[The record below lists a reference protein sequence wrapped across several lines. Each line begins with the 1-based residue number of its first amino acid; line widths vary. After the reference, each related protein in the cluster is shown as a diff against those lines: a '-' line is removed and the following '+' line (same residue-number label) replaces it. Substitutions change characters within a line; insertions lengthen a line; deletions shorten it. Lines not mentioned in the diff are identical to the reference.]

1 MKNKKTNIMYMGL
14 IIGGII
20 IIVTT
25 ILQVRDILTLYAA
38 NIIRIGIVLLMQI
51 ALCTKYLFEKKK
63 TEFAICSFFVIIF
76 VILLFFSF

>member
-25 ILQVRDILTLYAA
+25 ILQMRDILTLYAA

-51 ALCTKYLFEKKK
+51 ALCTKYLFEKKDG
-63 TEFAICSFFVIIF
+63 ICHLFIFCNYICNIIVF
-76 VILLFFSF
+76 

>member
-25 ILQVRDILTLYAA
+25 ILQMRDILTLYAA

-51 ALCTKYLFEKKK
+51 ALCIKFLFEKKK
-63 TEFAICSFFVIIF
+63 TKFTICLFFAIIF
-76 VILLFFSF
+76 GILLFFSL